1 LRSRNKKKFRKYF
14 FDVAFFSLAALFLLS
29 FGYIVLEPVITSA
42 AVDTDDVLVNLS
54 VLATISLNSP
64 TDVNMSPDIVGSGS
78 STGSTTWTVT
88 TNNSAG
94 YKLEVAASG
103 SPAMQGGGDYFTD
116 YTEFPEGTPETWSVS
131 SSNSEFGFG
140 ATGSYI
146 ETKFGAGKY
155 MGFNS
160 TTKEQIAHE
169 GAETSGSDTT
179 VIFRAE
185 VGSSKFQPSATYTAT
200 VTATA
205 TTL

>member
-1 LRSRNKKKFRKYF
+1 VIEENKNKFKKEFLK
-14 FDVAFFSLAALFLLS
+14 AATFSLVSLFAVVFVYS
-29 FGYIVLEPVITSA
+29 IFEPAITDA
-42 AVDTDDVLVNLS
+42 AVDTDDVLVNLN
-54 VLATISLNSP
+54 VTGTISLNSP
-64 TDVNMSPDIVGSGS
+64 TDVNMSPDITGTGA

-94 YKLEVAASG
+94 YKLEVATDQANTMHNG
-103 SPAMQGGGDYFTD
+103 SDVFTD
-116 YTEFPEGTPETWSVS
+116 YTETVDGTPETWSIAAS
-131 SSNSEFGFG
+131 ASEFGFG

-185 VGSSKFQPSATYTAT
+185 VGSSKIQPSGSYSST